1 MSQHH
6 MGLAGILAHGGQDF
20 AFTVLDGQ
28 ATQRWSRLDG
38 VIGLLQRERQLLLVW
53 LAQGKRHELAIE
65 PVYDGPR
72 SAQHELFRLC
82 ELHPDGIWIAS
93 LESEQKAGTLIPF
106 TPPHTSVLASAIP
119 LFVPSDLRERA
130 AHHGIRVGEDALR
143 PLQLRLPKRE
153 VMIVG
158 QRGLAAES
166 EEDGRRLT
174 FWLSSGDSLE
184 FVLET
189 KNGGVRLVLTAIIS
203 AVDASSAHSGPN
215 MIVDL
220 RAGAEIQAVDSED
233 CWRSASVV
241 DSFLI
246 KQSPLLK
253 TWVRYSQ
260 LEHELSEARLKA
272 RLLEPLLYTNARQH
286 NKHWR
291 VTIAINDGQRKA
303 WLGAEPESH
312 YEVRIDQQ
320 VELAQ
325 SAEGQTGQEH
335 GSQLMILKMRAEGAS
350 VVTATLRPQRGV
362 RHIPARGQLRAV
374 ENIGSKVEQSRRR
387 EALVLLQSGRAAC
400 SNLMDLLV
408 DPSAAGAPLS
418 VKFRPTQ
425 LDDSQKRALAKIL
438 GCRDIVAIQ
447 GPPGTGKTS
456 VIVEALLNL
465 AERRKKGQAL
475 RVLVSSVQNEA
486 IDNVAERLAQEGI
499 LIHQIRRES
508 QDEDEAYQQ
517 ALQQDQTRTDL
528 LLKLAKSLEGKP
540 VLAVLKAL
548 RESLIDIDRL
558 RATLAD
564 EQAVYQLA
572 DELERFLAS
581 TDLPTPLRAQG
592 QRLCVELRKQ
602 FLNSPQSAPATPQ
615 KAQPPGSAEGTQA
628 WWDARKD
635 LWPISTRAAVEAAAI
650 KVILAAERAQKNQL
664 RYGDRKARAFAELLG
679 ILQRVEEPP
688 LREPAASPAPVAN
701 PVEDWLTEAEQ
712 ELRLREKDLM
722 RYPEVIAQRFLD
734 RVKEDPGSWRQVQRR
749 HSQTTTATCSMSAK
763 ARDLTTD
770 SYELVI
776 IDEAGRATPL
786 ELLVPMVQGKRIV
799 LIGDHRQLP
808 PLVEDEVI
816 SALEQN
822 QPSVVKLDEE
832 TLFGELFN
840 CLPRDNW
847 ERLSVQYRMHEHI
860 GQMVSRLF
868 YKPHG
873 EVLRSY
879 FSAERARDRL
889 PSYGVFDNQPV
900 TFIDTEDRP
909 GDTPYENREERRVVL
924 ALLTAFAESP
934 SVRRTES
941 PLRIG
946 VICAYARQRERLLEE
961 FDALRKKRQE
971 SWELSALQIE
981 IKTIDAVQGREYPV
995 TIVCLVRRDGMPG
1008 FLAAPNRINVAL
1020 SRAQRQLIILGTKDS
1035 LTSAKM
1041 SEGAPHMP
1049 KLVAYCQELRRIKRW
1064 SEVRL

>member
-20 AFTVLDGQ
+20 AFTVSDGR
-28 ATQRWSRLDG
+28 ATPRWSRLDG
-38 VIGLLQRERQLLLVW
+38 VIGALQRDRQLLFVW
-53 LAQGKRHELAIE
+53 WTQGKRYELAIE

-82 ELHPDGIWIAS
+82 ELHPDRIWMAS
-93 LESEQKAGTLIPF
+93 LQSGQMAGTLIPF
-106 TPPHTSVLASAIP
+106 TPPHTSVLAAAIP
-119 LFVPSDLRERA
+119 LFVPGDLRERA
-130 AHHGIRVGEDALR
+130 SHLGIRIGEDARR

-153 VMIVG
+153 VLIVG

-174 FWLSSGDSLE
+174 LWLSSGDALE
-184 FVLET
+184 VVLEK
-189 KNGGVRLVLTAIIS
+189 KNDGARLFLTDIVFD
-203 AVDASSAHSGPN
+203 VDASRAHSGPN
-215 MIVDL
+215 MIIDI
-220 RAGAEIQAVDSED
+220 REGAEIHAVDAED
-233 CWRSASVV
+233 SWGAASVA
-241 DSFLI
+241 DSFLF
-246 KQSPLLK
+246 KQSLLLR

-260 LEHELSEARLKA
+260 LEHELSEARLQA

-286 NKHWR
+286 HKDWR
-291 VTIAINDGQRKA
+291 VTIAMTGEQRKA
-303 WLGAEPESH
+303 WLGADPESRH
-312 YEVRIDQQ
+312 EVRVDQQ
-320 VELAQ
+320 VELSQ
-325 SAEGQTGQEH
+325 SSVDQSGEGHQRL
-335 GSQLMILKMRAEGAS
+335 LMVLKMRREGAG
-350 VVTATLRPQRGV
+350 VVTATLQPKRGV
-362 RHIPARGQLRAV
+362 RHIPKCGQLRAV

-387 EALVLLQSGRAAC
+387 EALVLFQSGRAAC
-400 SNLMDLLV
+400 SNLMNLLIE
-408 DPSAAGAPLS
+408 PSSADAPLS
-418 VKFRPTQ
+418 VKFRPTH
-425 LDDSQKRALAKIL
+425 LDDSQRRALEKIL
-438 GCRDIVAIQ
+438 GCRDLVAIQ

-465 AERRKKGQAL
+465 AERRKKGQPL

-486 IDNVAERLAQEGI
+486 IDNVAERLAREGI

-508 QDEDEAYQQ
+508 QDEDEAFQQ

-528 LLKLAKSLEGKP
+528 LQKLAKSLEGKP
-540 VLAVLKAL
+540 VLAVLRAL

-564 EQAVYQLA
+564 DYAIQQLA
-572 DELERFLAS
+572 DELCRFLAS
-581 TDLPTPLRAQG
+581 TDLPTPLRDRG
-592 QRLCVELRKQ
+592 HRLIVELRKQ
-602 FLNSPQSAPATPQ
+602 PLHAPQTAPATPQ
-615 KAQPPGSAEGTQA
+615 NDQPPGSAESTLA
-628 WWDARKD
+628 WWESRKE
-635 LWPISTRAAVEAAAI
+635 LWPTSTRASVEAAAQ
-650 KVILAAERAQKNQL
+650 KVILATEQAQKNPL

-679 ILQRVEEPP
+679 ILQRVEKPP
-688 LREPAASPAPVAN
+688 LQEPEASPVPIAN
-701 PVEDWLTEAEQ
+701 PVEDWLTQAEQ
-712 ELRLREKDLM
+712 ELRLREKELL
-722 RYPEVIAQRFLD
+722 RHPEVVAQRFLE
-734 RVKEDPGSWRQVQRR
+734 RVKEDPSSWRQVQRR

-763 ARDLTTD
+763 ARDLAAD
-770 SYELVI
+770 PYELVI

-786 ELLVPMVQGKRIV
+786 ELLVPMVQGKRVV

-840 CLPRDNW
+840 CLPRDNL

-860 GQMVSRLF
+860 GQMVCRLF

-873 EVLRSY
+873 EVLRSH
-879 FSAERARDRL
+879 FSGDRARDRL
-889 PSYGVFDNQPV
+889 PSYGVLDNQPV

-909 GDTPYENREERRVVL
+909 GSSPYENQEERRVVL
-924 ALLTAFAESP
+924 ALLSAFAESP
-934 SVRRTES
+934 SVRRLES
-941 PLRIG
+941 PVRLG
-946 VICAYARQRERLLEE
+946 VICAYARQRELLLEE
-961 FDALRKKRQE
+961 FDALCKKRSE
-971 SWELSALQIE
+971 SWDQSGLQVE

-995 TIVCLVRRDGMPG
+995 TIVCLVRRDGLPG

-1020 SRAQRQLIILGTKDS
+1020 SRAQRQLIILGTRDS

-1049 KLVAYCQELRRIKRW
+1049 RLVAYCQELRRIKPW

>member
-1 MSQHH
+1 MSHRH

-38 VIGLLQRERQLLLVW
+38 VIGALQRDRQLSLVW
-53 LAQGKRHELAIE
+53 LAQGNRHELAIE
-65 PVYDGPR
+65 PVYDGPH
-72 SAQHELFRLC
+72 SAKHELFRLC

-106 TPPHTSVLASAIP
+106 TPPHTSVLASSLP
-119 LFVPSDLRERA
+119 LFVPDDLRERA
-130 AHHGIRVGEDALR
+130 THHGIRIGENALR
-143 PLQLRLPKRE
+143 PLQLCLPKRD
-153 VMIVG
+153 VLIVG

-184 FVLET
+184 VVLER
-189 KNGGVRLVLTAIIS
+189 KNEGARLVLTDIVS
-203 AVDASSAHSGPN
+203 AVDASKAHSGPN
-215 MIVDL
+215 MLIDV
-220 RAGAEIQAVDSED
+220 RTAAEIHAVDSED
-233 CWRSASVV
+233 TWGSVSAV
-241 DSFLI
+241 DSFLF

-260 LEHELSEARLKA
+260 LEHKLSEARLKA

-291 VTIAINDGQRKA
+291 VTIAMTDGQRKA
-303 WLGAEPESH
+303 WLGADPESR
-312 YEVRIDQQ
+312 YEVRVDQQ
-320 VELAQ
+320 VELTRPSEDQ
-325 SAEGQTGQEH
+325 SGEGHQRH
-335 GSQLMILKMRAEGAS
+335 LVILKMRAEGGG
-350 VVTATLRPQRGV
+350 VVTATLRPQRGI
-362 RHIPARGQLRAV
+362 RHVPERGQLCAV

-408 DPSAAGAPLS
+408 DPSSAGAPLS
-418 VKFRPTQ
+418 EKFRPTR
-425 LDDSQKRALAKIL
+425 LDDSQKHALGKIL
-438 GCRDIVAIQ
+438 GCRDLVAIQ

-508 QDEDEAYQQ
+508 QDEDEAFQQ

-528 LLKLAKSLEGKP
+528 LQKLAKSLEGKP

-548 RESLIDIDRL
+548 RESLIYIDRL

-564 EQAVYQLA
+564 ELATHQLA
-572 DELERFLAS
+572 DELDRFLAS
-581 TDLPTPLRAQG
+581 TNLPTPLRDQG
-592 QRLCVELRKQ
+592 HRVCVELRKQ
-602 FLNSPQSAPATPQ
+602 PLNAPQSSPVTL
-615 KAQPPGSAEGTQA
+615 KKNQPPGSAEGTQA
-628 WWDARKD
+628 WWEARKD
-635 LWPISTRAAVEAAAI
+635 LWPVSTRASVEEAAQ
-650 KVILAAERAQKNQL
+650 KVILATAQAQKNQL
-664 RYGDRKARAFAELLG
+664 RYGDRKSRAFAELLG

-688 LREPAASPAPVAN
+688 LRDPAASPLPVAN
-701 PVEDWLTEAEQ
+701 PVEDWLAEAER
-712 ELRLREKDLM
+712 ELRLREKGLL
-722 RYPEVIAQRFLD
+722 RYPEVVAQRFLD
-734 RVKEDPGSWRQVQRR
+734 RVKEDPSSWRQVQRR

-770 SYELVI
+770 PYELVI

-786 ELLVPMVQGKRIV
+786 ELLVPMVQGKRVV

-816 SALEQN
+816 SALEQD

-840 CLPRDNW
+840 CLPRENW
-847 ERLSVQYRMHEHI
+847 ERLSVQYRMHQDI

-873 EVLRSY
+873 EVLRSH

-889 PSYGVFDNQPV
+889 PSYGVLDNQPV

-909 GDTPYENREERRVVL
+909 GGTPYENREERRVVL

-934 SVRRTES
+934 SVRRSES

-946 VICAYARQRERLLEE
+946 VICAYARQRERLFEE

-971 SWELSALQIE
+971 SWDQSSLQIE

-1020 SRAQRQLIILGTKDS
+1020 SRAQRQLIILGTRDS

-1041 SEGAPHMP
+1041 TEGAPHMP
-1049 KLVAYCQELRRIKRW
+1049 KLVAYCQELRRIKLW